1 MITLNTTLNEPQ
13 YFSVVFY
20 LAMPSKEIGSI
31 IRTCCELSSSL
42 LGPVRPYLR
51 WGLQRN
57 RLGRRSIR
65 YSLDSEEL
73 FSGFSKSPDEGLNLL
88 VPAPN
93 SRGKSNEF
101 IWLLDYQPDPISQVH
116 FEPTLG
122 VHFGLPFLTNAQSVR
137 LRSFSELL
145 TESVVE
151 NSELGHALAD
161 VGAVSMTGR
170 GGLYHSQVP
179 LYVPLD
185 RIIRRYAWLRLGEQ
199 RKRKLR
205 GVFWGQVLS
214 VWMVEQLGGPD
225 RFLEEYRLLE
235 DPVNTDLART
245 FPDGSMF
252 VCLSNSPLDVRP
264 PNPFSTPPVIGPLP
278 PMIDRAVWL
287 HERFTEAGLL

>member
-1 MITLNTTLNEPQ
+1 MKPILHDVDYYSL
-13 YFSVVFY
+13 VFY
-20 LAMPSKEIGSI
+20 FAKPPICIDAIIRDCCDATQGLIGSTEVEVLCGLGTTT
-31 IRTCCELSSSL
+31 RTLRGHRAVTL
-42 LGPVRPYLR
+42 IDNILGSEFSNSGNERVAIVAS
-51 WGLQRN
+51 N
-57 RLGRRSIR
+57 KAAKRS
-65 YSLDSEEL
+65 
-73 FSGFSKSPDEGLNLL
+73 GAK
-88 VPAPN
+88 
-93 SRGKSNEF
+93 EF
-101 IWLLDYQPDPISQVH
+101 LWLLDYQPDPIDSIE

-122 VHFGLPFLTNAQSVR
+122 VHFGIPFLTEAQALR

-145 TESVVE
+145 ADTVVE
-151 NSELGHALAD
+151 HADLCHALAD
-161 VGAVSMTGR
+161 VGAVGLTGR

-185 RIIRRYAWLRLGEQ
+185 RLVRRRVWLRLGEQ